1 MNKKAEQLF
10 SDLNDG
16 KDFFSKGSRT
26 SGNYD

>member
-10 SDLNDG
+10 SVLNDG
-16 KDFFSKGSRT
+16 RIFSKGSRT